1 MAAEVQAGR
10 YRVLVADDEE
20 GMRLAVERALRGF
33 TVSIPETGEELG
45 LDVVLVDSGEAAVEE
60 IGRRTPD
67 IVLLDHKM
75 GGMSGLDVLSWLEER
90 DLDLLAVMITAYA
103 SIETAISA
111 TRKGAYDF
119 LPKPFTPGELR
130 VSVRQAV
137 THLAAVRRS
146 RELEE
151 EKRRVRFQFIS
162 VLAHELKA
170 PLGAIEG
177 YLYVLQDRN
186 AVSDPAVYDRIVDRC
201 LVRLVGMRKLIY
213 DLLDL
218 TRLES
223 GSRRRELSD
232 CDVREAVT
240 ASLETMGPDAA
251 SRNVTLLREEPGEP
265 VRLQADPSELGIILN
280 NLVSNA
286 VKYNREGGRVTV
298 RLEDRPDQVVIAVSD
313 TGIGMTPEE
322 LGRLFHEFTRIR
334 NSKTKDILGSGL
346 GLTILQKLASLY
358 GGKVGV
364 ESVPDEGTTF
374 TVTLMKPPVD
384 AP

>member
-1 MAAEVQAGR
+1 VANEESGR
-10 YRVLVADDEE
+10 RFRVLVADDEE

-33 TVSIPETGEELG
+33 TVAVEETGETIGME
-45 LDVVLVDSGEAAVEE
+45 VVLVDSGEAAIEE
-60 IGRRTPD
+60 IERCRPD

-75 GGMSGLDVLSWLEER
+75 GGMSGLEVLSWLEER
-90 DLDLLAVMITAYA
+90 DIDLLAVMITAYA

-119 LPKPFTPGELR
+119 LAKPFTPGELR

-137 THLAAVRRS
+137 THLATLRKT

-177 YLYVLQDRN
+177 YLYVLQDKN

-201 LVRLVGMRKLIY
+201 LIRLVGMRKLIF

-223 GSRRRELSD
+223 GTHRRDLIE
-232 CDVREAVT
+232 CDLQDAVT
-240 ASLETMGPDAA
+240 ASIETMTPDADRRGI
-251 SRNVTLLREEPGEP
+251 SFLREGPGGP
-265 VRLQADPSELGIILN
+265 VVLSADQAELGIILN
-280 NLVSNA
+280 NLISNA
-286 VKYNREGGRVTV
+286 VKYNREGGSITV
-298 RLEDRPDQVVIAVSD
+298 RLQDLPDQVVISVSD
-313 TGIGMTPEE
+313 TGIGMSEEE
-322 LGRLFHEFTRIR
+322 LGKLFQEFTRIR
-334 NSKTKDILGSGL
+334 NAKTKDILGSGL
-346 GLTILQKLASLY
+346 GLTILQKLAALY
-358 GGKVGV
+358 GGRVTV
-364 ESVPDEGTTF
+364 ESTPDVGSSF
-374 TVTLMKPPVD
+374 TVNLMRSTT
-384 AP
+384 AG